1 MGTFNNEAIVQRGTI
16 TLTNVS
22 SNYATL
28 STEIDTTTA
37 ELRFTGFNSSR
48 DDITSSHPYLYLTS
62 GTRVTATKYATPGS
76 ADQVIVGYEVTG
88 VPV

>member
-16 TLTNVS
+16 TLS
-22 SNYATL
+22 SVASNTATL

-37 ELRFTGFNSSR
+37 ELRHTGERGAPTYDSGR
-48 DDITSSHPYLYLTS
+48 HATLYLTN
-62 GTRVTATKYATPGS
+62 GTTVTAQRYDSGG
-76 ADQVIVGYEVTG
+76 VMYVNYEVTG